1 MSKINWH
8 LPPSVKNIV
17 STTLQVVIVIGILA
31 VLVYLVTWDDRL
43 EGRIRSL
50 ETQPKPE
57 TSATTPTLPEPV
69 INPHAQHI
77 ATLEAQADMPLTRL
91 ARLIIRDEGKR
102 NSPYLDS
109 KGIVTIGIGRS
120 LQSNGITPTELRAI
134 VREPD
139 YETILRMG
147 RVSKG
152 RIYVESLSL
161 ANKIFPYPLTEHDIM
176 LLLADDLKVAT
187 HDAVSVFGDTWQK
200 IDKVRQEAIV
210 DILYNLGLPHFKQFK
225 HFIQSVK
232 DGNWNKAAADLLM
245 SEAARKHITRYHRSA
260 SVIQTGDQR
269 YFELK

>member
-1 MSKINWH
+1 MNPYH
-8 LPPSVKNIV
+8 LPIRFFPTRSRNI
-17 STTLQVVIVIGILA
+17 
-31 VLVYLVTWDDRL
+31 
-43 EGRIRSL
+43 
-50 ETQPKPE
+50 
-57 TSATTPTLPEPV
+57 
-69 INPHAQHI
+69 
-77 ATLEAQADMPLTRL
+77 
-91 ARLIIRDEGKR
+91 
-102 NSPYLDS
+102 
-109 KGIVTIGIGRS
+109 
-120 LQSNGITPTELRAI
+120 
-134 VREPD
+134 
-139 YETILRMG
+139 
-147 RVSKG
+147 
-152 RIYVESLSL
+152 
-161 ANKIFPYPLTEHDIM
+161 DIM